1 MTSLMQNLAAHAADD
16 TEQPHH
22 SLIDDN
28 CPKLHFYSVQ
38 GTSMQTSDTH
48 SDSDFAAENLTARH
62 DVEIPELGLLPP
74 VEVELQLD
82 CLENGERLP
91 VDADPHLQPGVE
103 HSLVDGDLNAKDMSC
118 CRYD

>member
-1 MTSLMQNLAAHAADD
+1 MEQKAFLYVTRDVDFCTQAATYSDD
-16 TEQPHH
+16 
-22 SLIDDN
+22 
-28 CPKLHFYSVQ
+28 
-38 GTSMQTSDTH
+38 
-48 SDSDFAAENLTARH
+48 DFVAEDLTARH